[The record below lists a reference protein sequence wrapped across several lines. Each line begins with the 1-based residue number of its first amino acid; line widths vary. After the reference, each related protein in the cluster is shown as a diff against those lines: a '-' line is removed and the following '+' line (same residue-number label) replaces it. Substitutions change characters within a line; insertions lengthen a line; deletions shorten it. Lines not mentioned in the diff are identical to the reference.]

1 MSHAAHFAACAD
13 RRGNLEHALFCGLR
27 VQPFRPTG
35 QRYRVTRVSVQIQR
49 ALTTKTKPASDSALS
64 MSMFYKI
71 VLALIVIAKS
81 VEMADARKLRYQQK
95 AERV

>member
-1 MSHAAHFAACAD
+1 
-13 RRGNLEHALFCGLR
+13 
-27 VQPFRPTG
+27 
-35 QRYRVTRVSVQIQR
+35 
-49 ALTTKTKPASDSALS
+49 